1 MSDRWGSGME
11 ETVQRIDDADSM
23 AAQHCDAIVLGAGV
37 SGLVA
42 ASVLAQQGC
51 RRIVVV
57 DEYAHLGGNHI
68 DWSSGEYTFDIGSL
82 IFQDDSPLLQHF
94 PELLPLYVPIE
105 PRWARLNPQGLITA
119 YPISVKD
126 DILRAG
132 PAEVARILMSAA
144 YARLFKRRMRN
155 AREFARHWIGARLL
169 HRSGLDAYMTRFYG
183 IASDQIGIELA
194 RKRMQWI
201 SEHASLRGLL
211 GRLRR
216 AKPQGPAN
224 RQMARPREGF
234 ATLYAAAAASLT
246 ARGASFLLGA
256 KIDRIEKLDNRFVLF
271 REGRA
276 IVADRIVSTIP
287 IRRLQ
292 ALCNLPV
299 SQELE
304 TITLLAL
311 YFSFDGAR
319 GFDEEIIYNFSYD
332 GAWKRLTM
340 YSDFYGRAQGREY
353 FGVEV
358 IANHIGKSIAQAEA
372 DFRAHVAANGLFRGD
387 LRLEGGQLLDN
398 AYPIYRDGADESA
411 AEAVKA
417 LKTFGIESFGRQ
429 GGFNYQPTARVSTI
443 EAEAALR
450 SAASIPAR

>member
-1 MSDRWGSGME
+1 MGFGME
-11 ETVQRIDDADSM
+11 DTVGRIDDAENM
-23 AAQHCDAIVLGAGV
+23 AARHCEAIVLGAGV
-37 SGLVA
+37 SGLVS
-42 ASVLAQQGC
+42 ASVLAGQGC
-51 RRIVVV
+51 KRIFIV
-57 DEYAHLGGNHI
+57 DEYAHVGGNHI
-68 DWSSGEYTFDIGSL
+68 DWSSGDYTFDIGSL

-94 PELLPLYVPIE
+94 PELLPLYVPIQ
-105 PRWARLNPQGLITA
+105 PRWARLNPQGLVTA
-119 YPISVKD
+119 YPISVRD

-132 PAEVARILMSAA
+132 PVEIARILASAT
-144 YARLFKRRMRN
+144 YARLFKQRMRN

-183 IASDQIGIELA
+183 IPSDRIGIELA

-201 SEHASLRGLL
+201 CEHASLRAML

-216 AKPQGPAN
+216 KEAAAPTN
-224 RQMARPREGF
+224 RQLARPRQGF
-234 ATLYAAAAASLT
+234 ATLYTAAAASLT

-256 KIDRIEKLDNRFVLF
+256 PVDRIEKLGDRFVLL
-271 REGRA
+271 RDGSA

-287 IRRLQ
+287 IPRLQ

-299 SQELE
+299 SQDLE

-311 YFSFDGAR
+311 YFSFDGTR

-358 IANHIGKSIAQAEA
+358 IANHIGKSIAHGEA

-387 LRLEGGQLLDN
+387 LKLEGGQFLEN
-398 AYPIYRDGADESA
+398 AYPIYRNGADESA
-411 AEAVKA
+411 ADAIKA
-417 LKTFGIESFGRQ
+417 LRAFGIESFGRQ

-450 SAASIPAR
+450 RSAQIPAR

>member
-1 MSDRWGSGME
+1 ME
-11 ETVQRIDDADSM
+11 ETVQRIDDAVSM

-37 SGLVA
+37 SGLVS
-42 ASVLAQQGC
+42 ASVLAGQGC
-51 RRIVVV
+51 RRIVVI

-68 DWSSGEYTFDIGSL
+68 DWSSGDYTFDIGSL

-94 PELLPLYVPIE
+94 PELLPLYVPIR

-132 PAEVARILMSAA
+132 PVEIARILASAA

-155 AREFARHWIGARLL
+155 ARDFARHWIGARLL
-169 HRSGLDAYMTRFYG
+169 RRSGLDAYMTRFYG
-183 IASDQIGIELA
+183 IASDRIGIELA

-201 SEHASLRGLL
+201 SEHASLRAML

-216 AKPQGPAN
+216 TMPPDPTN
-224 RQMARPREGF
+224 RQLARPRAGF
-234 ATLYAAAAASLT
+234 ASLYTVAAATLSG
-246 ARGASFLLGA
+246 RGVTFVTGA
-256 KIDRIEKLDNRFVLF
+256 KPDRIERLDHGFVLF
-271 REGRA
+271 CDGQA
-276 IVADRIVSTIP
+276 IIADRIVSTIP
-287 IRRLQ
+287 IPRLQ
-292 ALCNLPV
+292 ALCNLPI

-311 YFSFDGAR
+311 YFSFAGKR

-340 YSDFYGRAQGREY
+340 YSDFYGPAQGREY

-358 IANHIGKSIAQAEA
+358 IANHIGNSVARAEA
-372 DFRAHVAANGLFRGD
+372 DFRAHVAANGLFAGD
-387 LRLEGGQLLDN
+387 LRLEGSQILEN
-398 AYPIYRDGADESA
+398 AYPIYRNGADETA

-417 LKTFGIESFGRQ
+417 LKAFGIESFGRQ

-443 EAEAALR
+443 EAEAALAR
-450 SAASIPAR
+450 AAADPAAR